1 MSTAAVT
8 KTAISHI
15 SVVTVHVKDQDE
27 ALRFYTEILGFEKRD
42 DAPMSEDMRWLTV
55 APAGSTTQILLAT
68 GSAGTGAPLGSN
80 TGLILEADDI
90 HAAYRELSGRGVRF
104 TEQPSIQFFGGWAQ
118 FVDQDGNVFGI
129 HSNQSPA

>member
-80 TGLILEADDI
+80 TVC
-90 HAAYRELSGRGVRF
+90 AA
-104 TEQPSIQFFGGWAQ
+104 TT
-118 FVDQDGNVFGI
+118 
-129 HSNQSPA
+129 QSVPC